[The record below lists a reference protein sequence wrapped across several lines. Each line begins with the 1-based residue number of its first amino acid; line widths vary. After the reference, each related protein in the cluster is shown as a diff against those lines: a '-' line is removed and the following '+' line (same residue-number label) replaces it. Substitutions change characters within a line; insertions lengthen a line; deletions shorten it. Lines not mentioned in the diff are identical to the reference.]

1 MADLE
6 WSVADGIG
14 TIRLNRPEQRNAF
27 TFDMVAEWAE
37 LLRTARTDDDVRV
50 VVLTGTGDK
59 AFCSGVDLSSI
70 SNANPDLTPLERK
83 SQLHDQI
90 HRVALELEALD
101 KPVIAS
107 INGVAVGAGLDMALM
122 CDLRIASRSARMS
135 EGYVKVGLT
144 PGDGGAYYLPRLV
157 GTSKALELLLT
168 GDFVTADE
176 AHRIGMVNRV
186 VDPGGPRRGHHCAG
200 RADRGFAA
208 GDRADDQ
215 ARHLSVG
222 RHRPADRAG
231 PDLVA
236 LRGRRGDRG
245 RGRGA
250 RRHEGQAPPGLPR
263 PVDRRP
269 ADQRRQQRPPA
280 GRPTR

>member
-1 MADLE
+1 VADLE

-186 VDPGGPRRGHHCAG
+186 VDPEDLAEATTALAAQIAASPPVTVRMIKRATYQSAG
-200 RADRGFAA
+200 TDLRTALDLISSHFAVVA
-208 GDRADDQ
+208 ATEDAAEALAAMKDK
-215 ARHLSVG
+215 
-222 RHRPADRAG
+222 RP
-231 PDLVA
+231 PVF
-236 LRGRRGDRG
+236 RGR
-245 RGRGA
+245 
-250 RRHEGQAPPGLPR
+250 
-263 PVDRRP
+263 
-269 ADQRRQQRPPA
+269 
-280 GRPTR
+280 

>member
-1 MADLE
+1 VADLE
-6 WSVADGIG
+6 WSVADGVG

-27 TFDMVAEWAE
+27 TFDMVAQWAE
-37 LLRTARTDDDVRV
+37 LLRTARTDEDVRV

-122 CDLRIASRSARMS
+122 CDLRIASRSARLS

-168 GDFVTADE
+168 GDFISADE
-176 AHRIGMVNRV
+176 AHRIGLVNRV
-186 VDPGGPRRGHHCAG
+186 VDPDELAE
-200 RADRGFAA
+200 ATTALAA
-208 GDRADDQ
+208 QIA
-215 ARHLSVG
+215 S
-222 RHRPADRAG
+222 
-231 PDLVA
+231 
-236 LRGRRGDRG
+236 
-245 RGRGA
+245 
-250 RRHEGQAPPGLPR
+250 APPVTVRMIKRATYQSAGTDLR
-263 PVDRRP
+263 TALDLISSHFAVVAATED
-269 ADQRRQQRPPA
+269 AAEALAAMQEKRPPVFH
-280 GRPTR
+280 GR